1 MFYFRYDTFFL
12 ISLSLEI
19 KSIVERTTS
28 LPISRESLPKAPD
41 TNEDGYP
48 HTPSKLI
55 MSFTL
60 FLTASSNLGFNNT
73 SKTLR
78 QNVVRLY
85 DIELLESQRNQPL
98 CL

>member
-1 MFYFRYDTFFL
+1 MKT
-12 ISLSLEI
+12 
-19 KSIVERTTS
+19 IVERTAS

-48 HTPSKLI
+48 HTPSKLM

-73 SKTLR
+73 SKNSSPECGPSYSKFR
-78 QNVVRLY
+78 AKV
-85 DIELLESQRNQPL
+85 DIGL
-98 CL
+98 CFRF